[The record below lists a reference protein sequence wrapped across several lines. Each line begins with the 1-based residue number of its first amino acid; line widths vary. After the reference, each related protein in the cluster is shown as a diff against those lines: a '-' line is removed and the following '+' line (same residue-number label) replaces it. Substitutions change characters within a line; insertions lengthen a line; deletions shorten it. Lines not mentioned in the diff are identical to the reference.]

1 VLFGN
6 ERTGL
11 TNEELGTAHAAVAIP
26 TAGQGSL
33 CRKSLKYTGGTG
45 PTSLNLSQAVGV
57 IAYEMFLA
65 ADEVV
70 NMAEDGTSTVAGTD
84 AGTRTTTPR
93 TVGEGKIDVPRDR
106 LMTVGEKTALKREL
120 LRARRAL
127 DVLTCEAGSDGDGDG
142 AGDEMAGDVVAA
154 GDDVAGDDVEDAD
167 EALDAREDRGLERVL
182 NAAPLM
188 SRDAAALF
196 QLARRV
202 KALRV
207 GAGGDG
213 DGDGEGEGVGLLD
226 ETVVRVARAAR
237 ARAAEQGKPPP
248 STRAV
253 RKIFRER
260 FGLSLTNREIERAL
274 RVAAREESSASR

>member
-1 VLFGN
+1 MLFGN

-142 AGDEMAGDVVAA
+142 AGDEMAGDDVA
-154 GDDVAGDDVEDAD
+154 AGDDVEDAD

-213 DGDGEGEGVGLLD
+213 DGEGEGEGVGLLD

>member
-1 VLFGN
+1 
-6 ERTGL
+6 
-11 TNEELGTAHAAVAIP
+11 
-26 TAGQGSL
+26 
-33 CRKSLKYTGGTG
+33 
-45 PTSLNLSQAVGV
+45 
-57 IAYEMFLA
+57 M
-65 ADEVV
+65 
-70 NMAEDGTSTVAGTD
+70 
-84 AGTRTTTPR
+84 
-93 TVGEGKIDVPRDR
+93 
-106 LMTVGEKTALKREL
+106 
-120 LRARRAL
+120 
-127 DVLTCEAGSDGDGDG
+127 DGDG

-207 GAGGDG
+207 GVGTGS